1 MRFLSTTNALSAII
15 VAIAVTQYMTT
26 GSVPYNNTGQNM
38 SLLIYLVS
46 DRDMKSRNKWVHC
59 IVWSSVPLQQKNM
72 SIASLTSL
80 HIL

>member
-1 MRFLSTTNALSAII
+1 MGFISTTSASSAII

-46 DRDMKSRNKWVHC
+46 DRDRKEAGKHGRNKAFQIKGTKTC
-59 IVWSSVPLQQKNM
+59 IYIYNSWQLIS
-72 SIASLTSL
+72 
-80 HIL
+80 